1 MRLHGQSLTI
11 FASHPASYFKNIYT
25 GFNTTGGEKVTQ
37 ILLGYVV
44 FLVGFVFPKVNT
56 AASML

>member
-1 MRLHGQSLTI
+1 M
-11 FASHPASYFKNIYT
+11 
-25 GFNTTGGEKVTQ
+25 GGEKVTQ